1 MIPVR
6 KQLINALAE
15 WGSCSGIPRSYQTR
29 PRVAAK
35 QEHHYRDFG
44 SRSLAL
50 PIFGVVQLTH
60 VKSPNFGVTMS
71 FRLIKQLAWWIV
83 IILPPVCFYYLLM
96 ESVSSIPFLDDYN
109 SILSFLLHW
118 KEDHGFQHV
127 VRILFWQHNEYRLM
141 FENAIVSAQYAMR
154 GHTDIKALCIL
165 GDLFVLPIF
174 GALLLIW
181 KTGQASGTSTAIV
194 FAPASYLLF
203 QLQYY
208 SAVNDATTS
217 LQYLPVILFALLSC
231 YLITRKDA
239 LSFSGALCC
248 LALSI
253 ASSGNGFFLLPIG
266 CIMFIQ
272 NKGYERLIVWLA
284 TGAAMSLIYFSHGYN
299 FHKTEGGT
307 RGLLSG
313 FAHFSPTFAAAFL
326 GSTGTTSRPV
336 PAIALGILLLV
347 VFVIAT
353 KDRLF
358 ASNPALYY
366 SMLFFIVTAMAVSG
380 LRSDYGAG
388 VPTALG
394 SRYRIFSVTM
404 VILTYFYLA
413 GKYRDIQWNRAF
425 ARAIPVALWITLLG
439 FTIASDW
446 AGEKQLLMKRQ
457 RLEFALMRWYR
468 HEPPL
473 PMTSEGADDYTARM
487 ASLGFFE
494 PIEPTLS
501 SSIHEGIYRLPQLP
515 GQH

>member
-1 MIPVR
+1 M
-6 KQLINALAE
+6 
-15 WGSCSGIPRSYQTR
+15 
-29 PRVAAK
+29 
-35 QEHHYRDFG
+35 
-44 SRSLAL
+44 SLR
-50 PIFGVVQLTH
+50 F
-60 VKSPNFGVTMS
+60 
-71 FRLIKQLAWWIV
+71 IKQLAGWMV
-83 IILPPVCFYYLLM
+83 IILPPFCFYYLLM
-96 ESVSSIPFLDDYN
+96 RSVSSIPFLDDYN

-118 KEDHGFQHV
+118 KQDHGFQHI

-141 FENAIVSAQYAMR
+141 FENAIVSAQYAML

-181 KTGQASGTSTAIV
+181 KAGEASRASTVIA

-208 SAVNDATTS
+208 SSVNDATTS

-239 LSFSGALCC
+239 LSFSGSLCC
-248 LALSI
+248 LVLSI
-253 ASSGNGFFLLPIG
+253 ASSGNGFFLIPIG
-266 CIMFIQ
+266 CVMFIQ
-272 NKGYERLIVWLA
+272 SKGYKRLIVWLA
-284 TGAAMSLIYFSHGYN
+284 TGAVMSLIYFSHGYN
-299 FHKTEGGT
+299 LHATEGGT
-307 RGLLSG
+307 RSLLSS
-313 FAHFSPTFAAAFL
+313 FAHFSPAFAAAFL
-326 GSTGTTSRPV
+326 GSIGTTSRPL
-336 PAIALGILLLV
+336 PAVALGILLLAAF
-347 VFVIAT
+347 VFAT

-358 ASNPALYY
+358 ASNPSLYY

-380 LRSDYGAG
+380 LRSDYGVG

-394 SRYRIFSVTM
+394 SRYRIFSVTI

-413 GKYRDIQWNRAF
+413 GKYSDIQWNRAF
-425 ARAIPVALWITLLG
+425 AVAIPAALGIILLG

-446 AGEKQLLMKRQ
+446 AGEKQLLIKRQ
-457 RLEFALMRWYR
+457 RLEFAVMRWYR

-473 PMTSEGADDYTARM
+473 PETSEGADDYTAVNARK
-487 ASLGFFE
+487 GFFE

-501 SSIHEGIYRLPQLP
+501 NSIHEGIYRLPQLP